1 MRGRTDLIDAL
12 TKYFEGHIAKHKVN
26 ISNLLDN
33 HVVIAEHPD
42 IVETLDKEL
51 DLMSSYEDKLSV
63 LKKYFVDK
71 ETNTK
76 ELLRAIPQPDPLGR
90 DERKKERLA
99 SKKISQREI

>member
-33 HVVIAEHPD
+33 HVAIAEHPD

-51 DLMSSYEDKLSV
+51 DIMSSYEDKLSV
-63 LKKYFVDK
+63 LKKFK
-71 ETNTK
+71 ITK
-76 ELLRAIPQPDPLGR
+76 LKI
-90 DERKKERLA
+90 KKL
-99 SKKISQREI
+99 